1 MKSVSSIKT
10 HKAILKYLEVVPL
23 PPGDNVFK
31 WYMDNLSKQV
41 GQLDL
46 DCLFLHA
53 DEAVYS
59 KLMII
64 KWLNEGLDDKI
75 FRVLGGFHTLLVKL
89 KIWHKKYGLL
99 GMKDWCFIIMKVL
112 ENLTLDDTFTALIGK
127 LRVDPSSV
135 LAESVIAHPNFCN
148 SKSAITATSEPYHPC
163 L

>member
-1 MKSVSSIKT
+1 MFHYHPEITSLSGTWIICQNKW
-10 HKAILKYLEVVPL
+10 
-23 PPGDNVFK
+23 DNWTQTV
-31 WYMDNLSKQV
+31 Y
-41 GQLDL
+41 
-46 DCLFLHA
+46 FLHA
-53 DEAVYS
+53 DEVVYS

-75 FRVLGGFHTLLVKL
+75 FRVLGGCHTLLVKL
-89 KIWHKKYGLL
+89 KIWHKNYGLL